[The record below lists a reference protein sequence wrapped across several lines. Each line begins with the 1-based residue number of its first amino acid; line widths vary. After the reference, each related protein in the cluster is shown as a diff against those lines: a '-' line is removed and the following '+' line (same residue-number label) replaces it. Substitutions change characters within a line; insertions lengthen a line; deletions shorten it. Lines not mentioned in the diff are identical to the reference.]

1 MVVRSRA
8 IAKLASR
15 GDAVGPA
22 GGRRERRGEMS
33 RGFALASPGR
43 NICAN
48 LVVTAAPPLQYS
60 FFFSPFAFNSSPARS
75 IAAVHAGMA
84 CIGVSRRFL

>member
-33 RGFALASPGR
+33 RGFALASLGK
-43 NICAN
+43 NIRAN

-60 FFFSPFAFNSSPARS
+60 FFFLPSPSIPPRPDRSPPFMQAW
-75 IAAVHAGMA
+75 HASA
-84 CIGVSRRFL
+84 